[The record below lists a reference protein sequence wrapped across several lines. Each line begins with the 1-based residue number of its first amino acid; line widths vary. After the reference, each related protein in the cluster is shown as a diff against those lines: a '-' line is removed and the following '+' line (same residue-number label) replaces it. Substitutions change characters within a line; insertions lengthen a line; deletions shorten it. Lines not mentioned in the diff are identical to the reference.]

1 MSSTAAGC
9 GIIAN
14 AMTDMTP
21 HEPVPEGEVAA
32 LYAFEQAFDPA
43 RPTARPAGS
52 EMVGFGEIS
61 MVFKL
66 DRYPDRVFK
75 RVAGLRP
82 TELIPYRQVVDAYVA
97 RLESCG
103 VAVASVEA
111 FEVEREAGRPI
122 LYLAQR
128 AIDPALL
135 AHRQVAE
142 ASDAELE
149 RLLETILG
157 HIDAVI
163 PRGGIGLDAQLSNWA
178 LDAPGA
184 FDRLTYLDLT
194 TPMLRDGER
203 ERLDLSFALRALP
216 LPMRALMQATRAE
229 QKMMGRYYHRRS
241 VALDVVSNLVKEGQ
255 AHRLPLA
262 IDVVNRWLGRIGA
275 RPLSL
280 RGVRADYR
288 ADARLWAFLQWVKR
302 PDRWVRTRL
311 LRRPYDWVLAP
322 AIDRKAP

>member
-1 MSSTAAGC
+1 
-9 GIIAN
+9 
-14 AMTDMTP
+14 MTDLHP
-21 HEPVPEGEVAA
+21 HDPASEGEAAA
-32 LYAFEQAFDPA
+32 LEAFEQAFDPA
-43 RPTARPAGS
+43 RPTDPPAGV

-66 DRYPDRVFK
+66 DQHPDRVFK

-82 TELIPYRQVVDAYVA
+82 SELVPYRRVVDAYVA

-103 VAVASVEA
+103 VRVASVEA
-111 FEVEREAGRPI
+111 FEVEREEGRPI

-135 AHRQVAE
+135 AHRQVAD

-163 PRGGIGLDAQLSNWA
+163 PGGGTGLDAQLSNWA
-178 LDAPGA
+178 LDEAGA
-184 FDRLTYLDLT
+184 FERLTYLDLT
-194 TPMLRDGER
+194 TPMLRDGAR
-203 ERLDLSFALRALP
+203 ERLDLGFALRALP
-216 LPMRALMQATRAE
+216 LPIRGLMRAVRADR
-229 QKMMGRYYHRRS
+229 KMMDRYYDQRS
-241 VALDVVSNLVKEGQ
+241 VAMDVVSNLVKEGQ

-262 IDVVNRWLGRIGA
+262 IDVVNRWLTRIDA

-280 RGVRADYR
+280 GEARADYR

-311 LRRPYDWVLAP
+311 LGRPYDWVLAP
-322 AIDRKAP
+322 SIDRKAAS